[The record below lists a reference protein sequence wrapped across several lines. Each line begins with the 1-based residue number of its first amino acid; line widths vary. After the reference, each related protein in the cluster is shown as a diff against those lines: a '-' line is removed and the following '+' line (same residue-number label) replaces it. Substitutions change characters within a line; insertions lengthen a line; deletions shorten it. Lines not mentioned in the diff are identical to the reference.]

1 MHLILLPLWLTLVN
15 LSLSVQAWV
24 DPFFVVQHGPSLITG
39 RLDPVVSPGG
49 VSSHVH
55 AIIGTSSFQPTYT
68 YENSMA
74 GRCTTA
80 NVAVDKSS
88 YWAPNLYR
96 KRSDGKFDLVKM
108 NRANTYYLVRRGSQT
123 ETINEFPP
131 GFRMLAG
138 NPNRITYNASDYTNT
153 AISYVCLGRSG
164 APETGAFPTQSCPQD
179 LRAQVYFPSC
189 WDGKNLW
196 LPNSAHVAYPTSQGY
211 NSGGPCPTTHP
222 KRLFSVFYEFHFTD
236 SYDYTPGARVWANGD
251 DTGYALHADFTFGWP
266 KGFLSQVIPYGEQ
279 CAVDFSLE
287 NCPPLKKVMV
297 NNGSACTLDP
307 GFLTVKEDIGVN
319 GPIAKLPG
327 NNPVFGRSGAKVP
340 DPNYKET
347 ATLSTVTI
355 PIPSGWTKL
364 GCLAEPSGSRALKAA
379 STSDQTMTP
388 EKCISFCS
396 SKGYSIAGVEW
407 SVECYCGNETTG
419 TSLSK
424 IDNSLSCSMPC
435 NGLEY
440 SQGYCGGSSTLT
452 IYQKGAKVVSSSSSL
467 SSVKPSSSTSKPAT
481 SSPKTS
487 TVSTKAVSTAK
498 IGTTSKWTS
507 TVKTSS
513 TVKVATT
520 AKTTTIVKISLT
532 STVKTTATTAK
543 PTSTAKTSTTA
554 SAATLTVKASTSASS
569 KATLNT
575 RGVRSEHRRSRH

>member
-1 MHLILLPLWLTLVN
+1 MQLVFLTLLWTLVG
-15 LSLSVQAWV
+15 LSAEAWV
-24 DPFFVVQHGPSLITG
+24 DPFFVVQHGKSLITG
-39 RLDPVVSPGG
+39 RLDPVVSPGA
-49 VSSHVH
+49 VSGHVH
-55 AIIGTSSFQPTYT
+55 AIIGTSSFKPTYT

-96 KRSDGKFDLVKM
+96 KRSDGKFDLVSM

-123 ETINEFPP
+123 EKINEFPP

-211 NSGGPCPTTHP
+211 NSGGPCPATHP

-251 DTGYALHADFTFGWP
+251 DTGCGLHADFTFGWP
-266 KGFLSQVIPYGEQ
+266 EGFLSKVIPYGEQ

-287 NCPPLKKVMV
+287 NCPPLKPVLV

-307 GFLTVKEDIGVN
+307 GFLTVKEDIGAN

-327 NNPVFGRSGAKVP
+327 NNPVYGRSGAKKP

-379 STSDQTMTP
+379 STTDQTMTP

-396 SKGYSIAGVEW
+396 SKGYSLAGVEW

-424 IDNSLSCSMPC
+424 IDNNLSCSMAC

-440 SQGYCGGSSTLT
+440 SQGYCGGSSRLT
-452 IYQKGAKVVSSSSSL
+452 IYQKGAKVVSSSSSA
-467 SSVKPSSSTSKPAT
+467 KPSSSTTSKAAT

-487 TVSTKAVSTAK
+487 TASAAKTSSTSTKV
-498 IGTTSKWTS
+498 TTTTKATS

-513 TVKVATT
+513 TVKTT
-520 AKTTTIVKISLT
+520 STAAKTTTTTTAKASST
-532 STVKTTATTAK
+532 TKPASSTVKSS
-543 PTSTAKTSTTA
+543 ST
-554 SAATLTVKASTSASS
+554 ASTSKAS
-569 KATLNT
+569 LNT

>member
-1 MHLILLPLWLTLVN
+1 MQLILLLLLWTLVG
-15 LSLSVQAWV
+15 LSVEAWV
-24 DPFFVVQHGPSLITG
+24 DPFFVVQHGKPLITG

-49 VSSHVH
+49 VSGHVH
-55 AIIGTSSFQPTYT
+55 AIIGTSSFKPTYS

-123 ETINEFPP
+123 EKIYEFPP
-131 GFRMLAG
+131 GFQMLAG
-138 NPNRITYNASDYTNT
+138 NPNRITYNASDYTNM

-211 NSGGPCPTTHP
+211 NSGGPCPATHP

-251 DTGYALHADFTFGWP
+251 DTGYGLHADFTFGWP
-266 KGFLSQVIPYGEQ
+266 QGFLSQVIPYGEQ

-307 GFLTVKEDIGVN
+307 GFLTVKEDIGAN

-327 NNPVFGRSGAKVP
+327 NNPVYGRSGAKKP

-347 ATLSTVTI
+347 ATLSTVSI

-379 STSDQTMTP
+379 STTDQTMTP

-424 IDNSLSCSMPC
+424 IDNNLSCSMAC
-435 NGLEY
+435 NGLDY

-452 IYQKGAKVVSSSSSL
+452 IYQKGAKAVVSAS
-467 SSVKPSSSTSKPAT
+467 SSVKPSSSTPKAAT

-487 TVSTKAVSTAK
+487 TVSNKSVSTAK
-498 IGTTSKWTS
+498 TSSATKVTT

-513 TVKVATT
+513 IATRATTTAKSTTT
-520 AKTTTIVKISLT
+520 AKTS
-532 STVKTTATTAK
+532 STVRTDA
-543 PTSTAKTSTTA
+543 TAKTSSTPKPATSSIKSSTA
-554 SAATLTVKASTSASS
+554 STS

-575 RGVRSEHRRSRH
+575 RGVRSQHRRSRH